1 MICLLQESNAW
12 VEEIIAKIQAIL
24 LSFSEQYR
32 LNALNGNQ
40 QAKTQPSSVATDE
53 NVNLNFE
60 YFFDFLSES
69 YAWTRASQLPI
80 IPKSEFKT
88 HTSSLGILTS
98 YLLEA
103 SKELVLQARFKQK

>member
-1 MICLLQESNAW
+1 MRVHPLICLSQESNAW

-40 QAKTQPSSVATDE
+40 TQPASVATDD

-69 YAWTRASQLPI
+69 YAWACASQLPI
-80 IPKSEFKT
+80 TPKTEF
-88 HTSSLGILTS
+88 
-98 YLLEA
+98 
-103 SKELVLQARFKQK
+103 

>member
-1 MICLLQESNAW
+1 MCLLQESNAW

-40 QAKTQPSSVATDE
+40 NAKTQPTSATTDE

-69 YAWTRASQLPI
+69 YAWASASQLPI
-80 IPKSEFKT
+80 TPKTEF
-88 HTSSLGILTS
+88 
-98 YLLEA
+98 
-103 SKELVLQARFKQK
+103 